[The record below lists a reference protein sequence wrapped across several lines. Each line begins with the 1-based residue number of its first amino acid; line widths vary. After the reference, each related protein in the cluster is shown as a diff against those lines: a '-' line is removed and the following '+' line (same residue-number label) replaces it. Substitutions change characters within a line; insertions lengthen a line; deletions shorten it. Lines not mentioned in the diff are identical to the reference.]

1 MSSVDVNFLQ
11 INIAY
16 FDIKFCIHSF
26 TSDPD
31 PPSDLQVFGQEE
43 NTVYFSWKLP
53 RGGFDMFQV
62 R

>member
-1 MSSVDVNFLQ
+1 MSNSLKFIWIILNLNFT
-11 INIAY
+11 
-16 FDIKFCIHSF
+16 F
-26 TSDPD
+26 SDPE